1 MSQSSVKALLVSAG
15 GDLAPTIF
23 VVNRL
28 RPEALCFFVAEAQQ
42 GGIDREII
50 PKIEQPPGN
59 GIRSSSPTPKICSS
73 VAACCFGIS
82 PDWSPAGG

>member
-1 MSQSSVKALLVSAG
+1 MSQSSVKALLISVG

-23 VVNRL
+23 AINRL

-59 GIRSSSPTPKICSS
+59 GIRLSPPTRKIFCS

-82 PDWSPAGG
+82 PDWSPVGG